1 MYRISMCINN
11 GIHKISFV
19 FNRFPSEILQK
30 KRPSPFIY
38 LVERLR
44 ITTKQICKL
53 FRNVVFNHVIGDF
66 NFSKVLNFGKVSRF
80 EVAKNFFQYFPPPN
94 PDHQMKMIR
103 QQAIRVCLSY
113 GQNILLIFFNEKTI
127 IFIFSKYILKPIGMI
142 ENMVAAIGLQF
153 FHRY

>member
-11 GIHKISFV
+11 SVQKISLV

-53 FRNVVFNHVIGDF
+53 FRNELFNYIIGDF
-66 NFSKVLNFGKVSRF
+66 NFSGIFNFSKVWNFGKVSRF
-80 EVAKNFFQYFPPPN
+80 EVAINLFYNFFAPN

-103 QQAIRVCLSY
+103 QQAIRVCFSY
-113 GQNILLIFFNEKTI
+113 GQNILLIFIKVKNDNFR
-127 IFIFSKYILKPIGMI
+127 
-142 ENMVAAIGLQF
+142 LQ
-153 FHRY
+153 